1 MGGCWQARTPKAIK
15 EAIKKDSALMLR
27 LALCKVLGKTL
38 SELERDATQDDIIMH
53 AAYEEI
59 LADQIPAVP
68 QASQPRRG

>member
-1 MGGCWQARTPKAIK
+1 MF
-15 EAIKKDSALMLR
+15 R

-68 QASQPRRG
+68 QASQPRRR

>member
-1 MGGCWQARTPKAIK
+1 
-15 EAIKKDSALMLR
+15 MLR

-59 LADQIPAVP
+59 LADPIPAVP
-68 QASQPRRG
+68 QASQPRRR